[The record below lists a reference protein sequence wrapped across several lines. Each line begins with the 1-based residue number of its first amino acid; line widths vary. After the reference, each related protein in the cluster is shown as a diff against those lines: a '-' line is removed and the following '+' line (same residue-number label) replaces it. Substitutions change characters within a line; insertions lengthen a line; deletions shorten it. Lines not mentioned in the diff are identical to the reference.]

1 MSSCVVRL
9 MSSDHFID
17 VEAYKAHLLNCEAC
31 DANEVCSEVV
41 VLALTIANDIAF
53 PNAMSR
59 YRAVSDYPYCACS
72 VHRSTTASTQPSMG
86 FKRCATSKPRS
97 STFT

>member
-1 MSSCVVRL
+1 MNVRGTHMSSCVVRL
-9 MSSDHFID
+9 MSSDHFMD

-53 PNAMSR
+53 PNAMS
-59 YRAVSDYPYCACS
+59 
-72 VHRSTTASTQPSMG
+72 
-86 FKRCATSKPRS
+86 PRS
-97 STFT
+97 RRK